1 MTELIASSLFYQL
14 AAILIL
20 AGVCGAVA
28 YVLRQP
34 LIVAFIAAGLLAGPD
49 MLRIVAADD
58 HTMETLA
65 NLGIALLL
73 FMVGLKLDLS
83 LIAKLGKTAVLAGML
98 QIVITLALGGAIC
111 LMLGFGF
118 VESLLTGT
126 ALALSSTIIVVKL
139 LSDRRAIDSLYGQ
152 ISIGILIIQDIF
164 VILVTV
170 VIGAMAS
177 AGNNGFNASELGLI
191 LLKVAA
197 LAATAAFFIRFAA
210 QPLSRVLARS
220 PELMVIFAIGFAGMA
235 AALCEYI
242 GLSREMGGLVAGITL
257 ATTPLN
263 NVLAARL
270 MGLRDFLL
278 LFFFVSL
285 GAHMDLQGMAR
296 QIFPAL
302 IMSGFVLGVKP
313 VIVMAIMRATGYRR
327 RTGFMAGVT
336 LSQISEFSMI
346 LMAMAAGVG
355 IVGADSVSMI
365 TLVALVTIGLSTY
378 AIIHSERLCDFLDGR
393 TAFFEKASSGGAE
406 VEIERKEKRYD
417 VIVFGMGRYGAAM
430 AREFQKRGL
439 SVLGVDFNP
448 EAIRH
453 AQAMGI
459 PALYGDAADP
469 EFPAHLPLSGAQA
482 VVFAFHH
489 YITGPLTTDLRRTLA
504 HSLRGHGYKGHIA
517 ATSHLAHHDHDLSR
531 LGIDIVLMPFDDAAR
546 HAAEKIVDVIGAQ
559 RTEGSSAGGC

>member
-1 MTELIASSLFYQL
+1 MADLIGSSLFYQL

-28 YVLRQP
+28 YILRQP

-49 MLRIVAADD
+49 MLRVVAADD

-65 NLGIALLL
+65 HLGIALLL
-73 FMVGLKLDLS
+73 FMVGLKLDLG
-83 LIAKLGKTAVLAGML
+83 LIAKLGRTAVLTGLL
-98 QIVITLALGGAIC
+98 QIAITLVLGGAIC
-111 LMLGFGF
+111 LMFGFGF
-118 VESLLTGT
+118 VESLLIGT

-152 ISIGILIIQDIF
+152 ISLGILIIQDIF

-177 AGNNGFNASELGLI
+177 AGGGFDAQGLGLI
-191 LLKVAA
+191 ILKVAA
-197 LAATAAFFIRFAA
+197 LAAAAALFIRFAA
-210 QPLSRVLARS
+210 QPLSRVLASS

-278 LFFFVSL
+278 LFFFVGL
-285 GAHMDLQGMAR
+285 GAHMDLQGMA
-296 QIFPAL
+296 QQLLPAL
-302 IMSGFVLGVKP
+302 VLSAFVLGAKP
-313 VIVMAIMRATGYRR
+313 LIVMVIMRATGYRR
-327 RTGFMAGVT
+327 RTGFMAGIT

-346 LMAMAAGVG
+346 LMAMAAGAG
-355 IVGADSVSMI
+355 IVGAESVSMI
-365 TLVALVTIGLSTY
+365 TLVALITIGLSTY
-378 AIIHSERLCDFLDGR
+378 AIIYSERLCDFLDGR
-393 TAFFEKASSGGAE
+393 TAFFGKAAAAGAVDE
-406 VEIERKEKRYD
+406 EIADKGKSYD

-469 EFPAHLPLSGAQA
+469 EFPAHLPLAQAKA

-489 YITGPLTTDLRRTLA
+489 YVTGPLTTDLRRTLA
-504 HSLRGHGYKGHIA
+504 YSLRGHGYRGHIA
-517 ATSHLAHHDHDLSR
+517 ATSHMAHHDHDLTR
-531 LGIDIVLMPFDDAAR
+531 QGIDIVLMPFDDAAR
-546 HAAEKIVDVIGAQ
+546 HAAEKIASSIGTDKAIPS
-559 RTEGSSAGGC
+559 T